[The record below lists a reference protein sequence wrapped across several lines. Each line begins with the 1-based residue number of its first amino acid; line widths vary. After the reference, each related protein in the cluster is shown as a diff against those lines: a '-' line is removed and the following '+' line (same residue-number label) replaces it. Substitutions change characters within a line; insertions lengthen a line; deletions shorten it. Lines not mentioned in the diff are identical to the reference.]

1 MERITQI
8 IDAKFGE
15 QETITNIELK
25 QFLAQ
30 LKDAENKLLIK
41 VHKDGKNSILSNENS
56 RDAIKRLFK

>member
-15 QETITNIELK
+15 QETITNTELK

-30 LKDAENKLLIK
+30 LKDVENKLLIK